1 MRPGVTLPHVDPST
15 VRARGSGRAGS
26 RRVGLLAVA
35 VLLTSPV
42 LASCGFDEATDR
54 WYTPAAGA
62 NSNEPDQ
69 SATVMGAVI
78 VSTEPGSGTFVAT
91 LTNKSTEQP
100 IVLESFEGAGELPVE
115 AAEVP
120 PTEVTPAGHVNLAEE
135 GGLKVTG
142 DFEAGDFV
150 EVDLGFDNGDRV
162 TLSVP
167 VVPNADHFAGLDGPA
182 PSPTEEAEEAH

>member
-1 MRPGVTLPHVDPST
+1 MHPGATLPPVDAST
-15 VRARGSGRAGS
+15 VHPRSTGRTGS
-26 RRVGLLAVA
+26 RRVGLLAAA
-35 VLLTSPV
+35 VLLAGPG

-69 SATVMGAVI
+69 TATVMGALI

-100 IVLESFEGAGELPVE
+100 ITLESFEGGGESPVQ

-120 PTEVTPAGHVNLAEE
+120 PTEVAPAGHVNLAEK
-135 GGLKVTG
+135 GGFKVTG
-142 DFEAGDFV
+142 DFHAGDFV
-150 EVDLGFDNGDRV
+150 EVSLGFDNGDRV
-162 TLSVP
+162 TLQVP
-167 VVPNADHFAGLDGPA
+167 VVANADHFAGLDGPA